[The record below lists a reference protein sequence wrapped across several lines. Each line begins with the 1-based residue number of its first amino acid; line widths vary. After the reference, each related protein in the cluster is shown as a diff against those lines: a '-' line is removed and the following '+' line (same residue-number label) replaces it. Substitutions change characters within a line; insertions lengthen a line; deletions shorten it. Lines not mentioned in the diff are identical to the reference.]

1 MIEYIKLYWLDAS
14 ADDPCIILYEVHTDN
29 DRLAM
34 RSIDIFA
41 DGTSTNIDDLYATAI
56 EITPIP
62 TVEEL
67 NRHEWGE
74 NFKAE
79 LIDKDEFE
87 AIWDKQLPCIYSRKS
102 STHHIS

>member
-14 ADDPCIILYEVHTDN
+14 ADDPCIILYEVDVNN

-56 EITPIP
+56 
-62 TVEEL
+62 
-67 NRHEWGE
+67 
-74 NFKAE
+74 
-79 LIDKDEFE
+79 
-87 AIWDKQLPCIYSRKS
+87 
-102 STHHIS
+102 

>member
-1 MIEYIKLYWLDAS
+1 MIEYIKLYWLYAS
-14 ADDPCIILYEVHTDN
+14 ADDPCIILYEVDVNN

>member
-14 ADDPCIILYEVHTDN
+14 TDDPCIILYEVNTDN

-62 TVEEL
+62 TVEEI

-87 AIWDKQLPCIYSRKS
+87 AIWDKQLSCIYSRKS